1 MPRICFNEVML
12 MPLVIHRWIVCLL
25 LLLFIQI
32 SASTVKYQPLFNQN
46 HYLLEAILQVQA
58 VDLGA
63 DHRAELLV
71 AGKNYINRELF
82 VYCLEFSHA
91 GKPLVKWRSA
101 NLFEAGSILWMTVGD
116 FSGAGQQ
123 LLVVTKRQYYF
134 YDFDQNGFKLVAKL
148 NSDDEPLTV
157 AAADL
162 DGDAI
167 TELIFVKVSGITNN
181 AYNCAVEI
189 RKIINGKFIT
199 VNQSGL
205 FGNIRAI
212 TTGDADHDGQ
222 LELVVEE
229 GLRLNTGKI
238 HFYRFINNQLKET
251 GKFQPASDGAIYAM
265 KVRNFPEGARFVIGS
280 TQGKINI
287 LKWNNDAWVPSA
299 SKFTVK
305 SSLVD
310 LEVVDLT
317 GDGQP
322 ELITVGYPAKFTV
335 WGLR

>member
-1 MPRICFNEVML
+1 MPM
-12 MPLVIHRWIVCLL
+12 VIHRWIVCLL
-25 LLLFIQI
+25 LLLLIQI
-32 SASTVKYQPLFNQN
+32 SASAVKYQPLFIQD

-58 VDLGA
+58 LDLGA

-71 AGKNYINRELF
+71 AGKNYTNRELF
-82 VYCLEFSHA
+82 VYYLGFSRA

-101 NLFEAGSILWMTVGD
+101 NLFEAGSILWMAVGN
-116 FSGAGQQ
+116 FSGAGQE
-123 LLVVTKRQYYF
+123 LLVVTKRNYYF
-134 YDFDQNGFKLVAKL
+134 YDFDQNGFKLITKS
-148 NSDDEPLTV
+148 NSDGGSLAV

-167 TELIFVKVSGITNN
+167 TELILVKVGGITGN

-189 RKIINGKFIT
+189 RKKIDGKFT
-199 VNQSGL
+199 MVYQSGL

-212 TTGDADHDGQ
+212 TAGDADHDGQ
-222 LELVVEE
+222 MELAVEE

-238 HFYRFINNQLKET
+238 HFYHFINNRLSEIE
-251 GKFQPASDGAIYAM
+251 KFQPANGGAIYAM
-265 KVRNFPEGARFVIGS
+265 KVRDFPDGARFVIGS
-280 TQGKINI
+280 TKGKINI
-287 LKWNNDAWVPSA
+287 LKWNNDSLRPSA
-299 SKFTVK
+299 SELTVK

-310 LEVVDLT
+310 LEVADLT